1 MANEP
6 DTQAKEGTAIQP
18 TIADRFRDYLSS
30 RSAEDAAK
38 IGGDQLTEKQ
48 VIAILSA
55 QDEDAVW
62 DADNAGLIP
71 AQNLV
76 GAEIEV
82 RSILFGEGVREDIDP
97 GFLGS
102 HYALCDCVAV
112 AIPDEVEAITGLS
125 PGDEFIMDTGVST
138 IMSKIRWFEAN
149 QKLPVRGVI
158 KGIPTG
164 RGRTVLQFKRPPK
177 RAVEGQTAEK

>member
-1 MANEP
+1 MSENTPE
-6 DTQAKEGTAIQP
+6 TTGTANAPAIV
-18 TIADRFRDYLSS
+18 DRFRDYL
-30 RSAEDAAK
+30 RQRAAEDAQR

-48 VIAILSA
+48 VTAILAA
-55 QDEDAVW
+55 QSEDEVW

-76 GAEIEV
+76 GSEIEV
-82 RSILFGEGVREDIDP
+82 RSILFGEGQRDDIDP

-102 HYALCDCVAV
+102 TYALCECVAV
-112 AIPDEVEAITGLS
+112 AIPDEVESVTGLK

-149 QKLPVRGVI
+149 KKLPVRGVI

-177 RAVEGQTAEK
+177 RAVNGQVASE